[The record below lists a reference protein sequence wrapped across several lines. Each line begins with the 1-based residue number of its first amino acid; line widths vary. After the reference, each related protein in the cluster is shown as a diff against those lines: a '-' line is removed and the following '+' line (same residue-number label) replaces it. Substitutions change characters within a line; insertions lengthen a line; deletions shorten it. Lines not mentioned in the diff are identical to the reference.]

1 VTGRGSVSK
10 LFIHFGMLCAALA
23 FASWW
28 TSHTIL
34 DTARTR
40 RVTEAV
46 LESAD
51 LRHFVAKHVASVTAP
66 ALGVSAGAVATNGT
80 YTNHLDAVLARP
92 AIQLKLEQFVVDAHE
107 RLLGER
113 TAPAVLDQA
122 TARTLVAAAFPSV
135 CGSELAKVH
144 AVRFDVPQSQALFK
158 SREAF
163 AHRFW
168 LYFLGAVVLL
178 TVGLVTTDDRHASV
192 KLIGKWLIGITVA
205 HLIALW
211 IVPVV
216 ILPSVTTNPWAHL
229 VAAVA
234 HAVGAGIVTGLV
246 VLALVGVVCL
256 FIDHFIPAPPRPAA
270 TDTRG

>member
-1 VTGRGSVSK
+1 VSK

-34 DTARTR
+34 DTSRTR

-51 LRHFVAKHVASVTAP
+51 LRRFVADHIASATAP
-66 ALGVSAGAVATNGT
+66 AVGVTASAAKTKGA
-80 YTNHLDAVLARP
+80 YSNHLDAVLARRN
-92 AIQLKLEQFVVDAHE
+92 IQLKLEEFVVEAHK

-113 TAPAVLDQA
+113 TKPAVLDQA
-122 TARTLVAAAFPSV
+122 TVRTIVAAAVPAASQAD
-135 CGSELAKVH
+135 LAKVH
-144 AVRFDVPQSQALFK
+144 AIRFDVPKSQALFQGQ
-158 SREAF
+158 ETL

-168 LYFLGAVVLL
+168 LYFLGAVALL
-178 TVGLVTTDDRHASV
+178 TAGLVMTDDRRGAV

-205 HLIALW
+205 HLLVLW
-211 IVPVV
+211 IIPVMIVPA
-216 ILPSVTTNPWAHL
+216 VTTNPWAHL
-229 VAAVA
+229 MAAVA

-246 VLALVGVVCL
+246 VLALVGVVFL
-256 FIDHFIPAPPRPAA
+256 FADHFIPAPA
-270 TDTRG
+270 TGEGSG

>member
-1 VTGRGSVSK
+1 VAGRGSLSR
-10 LFIHFGMLCAALA
+10 LFIHLGMLCAALA

-46 LESAD
+46 LENAD
-51 LRHFVAKHVASVTAP
+51 VRHFVAGHIASATAP
-66 ALGVSAGAVATNGT
+66 AVGVRASGGTNRAAYANRLDVVLG
-80 YTNHLDAVLARP
+80 RR

-113 TAPAVLDQA
+113 SKPAVLDQK
-122 TARTLVAAAFPSV
+122 TVRTLVTAAFPSV
-135 CGSELAKVH
+135 RGADLAKVH
-144 AVRFDVPQSQALFK
+144 EVKFDVPQSQALFRG
-158 SREAF
+158 REAF

-168 LYFLGAVVLL
+168 LYFVGAVGLL
-178 TVGLVTTDDRHASV
+178 IAGLVMTDDRRAAV

-205 HLIALW
+205 HLIVLW
-211 IVPVV
+211 ILPVL
-216 ILPSVTTNPWAHL
+216 IIPAVTTNPWAHL

-246 VLALVGVVCL
+246 VLALVGVVFL
-256 FIDHFIPAPPRPAA
+256 FADHFIAEPAA
-270 TDTRG
+270 TRGGRSD